1 MLVLQTY
8 TQEHCSTYATDPG
21 VILACPKWPTDNLG
35 IRNVLM
41 NLMCQS

>member
-21 VILACPKWPTDNLG
+21 VICHALNGQL
-35 IRNVLM
+35 II
-41 NLMCQS
+41 